1 MLRVG
6 SVAVVRIAFFRRYD
20 SRVAA
25 NAGIRESNRMSIE
38 NILVI
43 AAKFVPLLITLAV
56 AIAILLFVDRSLRRR
71 WRDRPGAQYRLQ
83 LILLALTLASLIGVI
98 VAMPITPTLRGQLLG
113 LLGILLSAA
122 IALSAT
128 TFIGNI
134 MAGIMLKAI
143 RNARPGDFITVAD
156 LTGRITEMDLLHT
169 EVQTEFRDL
178 VTIPNL
184 YLVTQ
189 PVHVVRASGTI
200 ISAEVSLGYDVPR
213 TMVSDLM
220 REAATGSGLK
230 DTFVHVRELGDFSIL
245 YRVAGLLEDV
255 TSLISARSRLREAML
270 DALHEAGIEIVS
282 PNFMNT
288 RSLEADLR
296 IIPARSTKPARKV
309 QPQAEQIAFDKA
321 EDAALIE
328 KIRIAIEQADA
339 ELEALDEQAG
349 DVDPAESSKLE
360 EKKAHLIEQL
370 KAGEE
375 AIKVKEQAEK
385 DSGKDSA

>member
-1 MLRVG
+1 MSLE
-6 SVAVVRIAFFRRYD
+6 SILAVV
-20 SRVAA
+20 
-25 NAGIRESNRMSIE
+25 
-38 NILVI
+38 
-43 AAKFVPLLITLAV
+43 AKFVPLIVTIIVATVVLLI
-56 AIAILLFVDRSLRRR
+56 VDKSLRHR
-71 WRDRPGAQYRLQ
+71 WRDTPGAQYRLQ
-83 LILLALTLASLIGVI
+83 LILLVLTLAAL
-98 VAMPITPTLRGQLLG
+98 VAVVVALPIKDALRGQLLS

-143 RNARPGDFITVAD
+143 RNARPGDFVTVAD

-213 TMVSDLM
+213 ATVADVL
-220 REAATGSGLK
+220 RQAATNSGLK
-230 DTFVHVRELGDFSIL
+230 EAFVHVRELGDYSIL

-270 DALHEAGIEIVS
+270 DALHAANIEIVS
-282 PNFMNT
+282 PSFMNS
-288 RSLEADLR
+288 RVYPVER
-296 IIPARSTKPARKV
+296 EFIPEPSRKV
-309 QPQAEQIAFDKA
+309 RAPEQAQAEKVVFDKA
-321 EDAALIE
+321 ADVASVEDLRKSIELIDRELATLAEEGVGKDDARVTDLESKKARKQALVAAEEKRLREDEIE
-328 KIRIAIEQADA
+328 KD
-339 ELEALDEQAG
+339 G
-349 DVDPAESSKLE
+349 
-360 EKKAHLIEQL
+360 
-370 KAGEE
+370 
-375 AIKVKEQAEK
+375 
-385 DSGKDSA
+385 

>member
-1 MLRVG
+1 MSL
-6 SVAVVRIAFFRRYD
+6 
-20 SRVAA
+20 
-25 NAGIRESNRMSIE
+25 ESI
-38 NILVI
+38 
-43 AAKFVPLLITLAV
+43 LAV
-56 AIAILLFVDRSLRRR
+56 AAKLVPLTVTIIVAVLVLLFVDKSLRHR
-71 WRDRPGAQYRLQ
+71 WRDMPGAQYRLQ
-83 LILLALTLASLIGVI
+83 LILLVLTLASL
-98 VAMPITPTLRGQLLG
+98 VAVVVALPIKDALRGQLLS

-143 RNARPGDFITVAD
+143 RNARPGDFVTVAD

-213 TMVSDLM
+213 ATVADIL
-220 REAATGSGLK
+220 RQAATDSGLK
-230 DTFVHVRELGDFSIL
+230 EAFVHVRELGDYSIL

-270 DALHEAGIEIVS
+270 DALHAASIEIVS
-282 PNFMNT
+282 PSFMNSRVYPVEREFIPEPSRKT
-288 RSLEADLR
+288 RASEQA
-296 IIPARSTKPARKV
+296 
-309 QPQAEQIAFDKA
+309 QAEKVAFDKA
-321 EDAALIE
+321 ADVASVEDLRKSVELIDRELAALAEEGVDKDDARVTRLESKKARKQALVAAEEKRLREDEIE
-328 KIRIAIEQADA
+328 KD
-339 ELEALDEQAG
+339 G
-349 DVDPAESSKLE
+349 
-360 EKKAHLIEQL
+360 
-370 KAGEE
+370 
-375 AIKVKEQAEK
+375 
-385 DSGKDSA
+385 